1 MLKLTLQ
8 LAKSFVLLAFI
19 TGVLYPLLICGIGLL
34 FFPFQATGSLI
45 KQGEVVVGS
54 ALIGQEFTD
63 PRYFHGRPS
72 ASGGFPYNPM
82 ASGGS
87 NLANKHP
94 ILIDSAT
101 ARFFALCQQNSC
113 ENNAPPQQLL
123 HASASGLDPEI
134 SVEAALFQVKRIAL
148 ARGMPDS
155 QIVKLVEEARI
166 PRLWGIYGTERI
178 HVLKLN
184 LALDA
189 ITR

>member
-1 MLKLTLQ
+1 MTKLILQ
-8 LAKSFVLLAFI
+8 LTKSFFLLAFI
-19 TGVLYPLLICGIGLL
+19 TGVLYPLLIWGVGL
-34 FFPFQATGSLI
+34 FCFPFQATGSLI

-54 ALIGQEFTD
+54 ALIGQEFRD

-82 ASGGS
+82 ASGGT
-87 NLANKHP
+87 NLAHKNP
-94 ILIDSAT
+94 MLMDSVAV
-101 ARFFALCQQNSC
+101 RSFALCQQNSC
-113 ENNAPPQQLL
+113 VNNVPPQQLTQ
-123 HASASGLDPEI
+123 ASASGLDPEI

-148 ARGMPDS
+148 ARSIPET
-155 QIVKLVEEARI
+155 QIVNLVDKAKT
-166 PRLWGIYGTERI
+166 PPLWGIFGTERI